1 MKFIAD
7 ANLLS
12 EPTKREP
19 SRQVLEWLRLHE
31 EHLAV
36 TPIILGELEYGILL
50 LTSSKRKKQLQ
61 VWFEKIRSTVCC
73 LDFDSKVSSSWAHLL
88 ADLKANGYAM
98 PIKDSLIAAS
108 AQEHHLTVATRNL
121 RDFQM
126 CGVAVLNP
134 FPAEFNS
141 ASITSGQG

>member
-12 EPTKREP
+12 EPTKPEP

-36 TPIILGELEYGILL
+36 TPVILGELEFGVLL
-50 LTSSKRKKQLQ
+50 LPTGAKKKRLQL
-61 VWFEKIRSTVCC
+61 WFEKIRSTVYC
-73 LDFDSKVSSSWAHLL
+73 LDFDNKTASSWAHLL
-88 ADLKANGYAM
+88 ARLKSKGLAM

-108 AQEHHLTVATRNL
+108 ALAHNLAIATRNT
-121 RDFQM
+121 RDFKNAK
-126 CGVAVLNP
+126 VDLINP
-134 FPAEFNS
+134 FETN
-141 ASITSGQG
+141 

>member
-12 EPTKREP
+12 EPTKPEP
-19 SRQVLEWLRLHE
+19 SPQVLEWLWHHE

-73 LDFDSKVSSSWAHLL
+73 LDFDSKVASSWVHLL
-88 ADLKANGYAM
+88 ARLKANGCAM

-108 AQEHHLTVATRNL
+108 AIAHNLTLATRNV
-121 RDFQM
+121 RDFQNAK
-126 CGVAVLNP
+126 VDLINP
-134 FPAEFNS
+134 FETN
-141 ASITSGQG
+141 